1 MDLSLV
7 LFICSNILVEAAK
20 TLAYCDIYQT
30 LTGIDVLSLMA
41 NNPAELET
49 LLLVVVHVVNES
61 LLSVS
66 TEVFLSDSELMDLI
80 NYAVSVSGDGQVV
93 SAQILRELGLF
104 QNSIIAY
111 ILTLGYSIIA

>member
-7 LFICSNILVEAAK
+7 LFICSNILIGAAK
-20 TLAYCDIYQT
+20 TLSYCDIYQAI
-30 LTGIDVLSLMA
+30 TGIDVLSLMA

-61 LLSVS
+61 LLNVP

-80 NYAVSVSGDGQVV
+80 NYAISASGGGQVV

-111 ILTLGYSIIA
+111 ILTLGYSIVS